1 MVAKTIRV
9 DLPGL
14 LPFGDPRDAEL
25 VRGPLVG
32 NDAWAIAG
40 QFSLASL
47 ASRAGDAAVRDAA
60 LADGSAHRDAF
71 LAALARTRH
80 PDVPPSWAGVG
91 RDWGNCYVGFPTGV
105 LPAQSG
111 RLADLAERLWARS
124 GLHMVSYGTP
134 DSLHTYLGSDLAVWA
149 LLAERPADARA
160 SLADLLAHSSS
171 TLGQAEIFSSHT
183 RDFGANLPP
192 HGTAAAQLVELV
204 RDMIV
209 MDVRDTIDVAAS
221 GDLSWWA
228 GTTLMRMPTRF
239 GTLDLKLTRPAPGR
253 LVASWSDVTVPLR
266 VRVPDGV
273 RLDAVEGAAMPER
286 GSRWVTCGTGQN
298 RVALQVTPL

>member
-1 MVAKTIRV
+1 
-9 DLPGL
+9 
-14 LPFGDPRDAEL
+14 
-25 VRGPLVG
+25 
-32 NDAWAIAG
+32 
-40 QFSLASL
+40 
-47 ASRAGDAAVRDAA
+47 
-60 LADGSAHRDAF
+60 
-71 LAALARTRH
+71 
-80 PDVPPSWAGVG
+80 
-91 RDWGNCYVGFPTGV
+91 
-105 LPAQSG
+105 
-111 RLADLAERLWARS
+111 
-124 GLHMVSYGTP
+124 
-134 DSLHTYLGSDLAVWA
+134 
-149 LLAERPADARA
+149 
-160 SLADLLAHSSS
+160 
-171 TLGQAEIFSSHT
+171 
-183 RDFGANLPP
+183 
-192 HGTAAAQLVELV
+192 QLVELV

-209 MDVRDTIDVAAS
+209 MDVRDTIDVAAG